1 MADRVNSLLADL
13 KRLKVETGS
22 LACMGCGREHNCG
35 VHGCAV
41 LREAADVLQEY
52 VDLSKRYA
60 DEVVELREA
69 ADVLQE
75 YVDLSKRYA
84 DEVVA
89 LREWPWWISVT
100 ERLPAEGERVLAAV
114 EGAWVGEAYRDMRDT
129 WMRSYGTPWDASI
142 GVSVTH
148 WMPLPD
154 APRGKELS
162 CRDDT

>member
-22 LACMGCGREHNCG
+22 LACLGCGLEHNCG

-52 VDLSKRYA
+52 VDRCARYA
-60 DEVVELREA
+60 DEVM
-69 ADVLQE
+69 
-75 YVDLSKRYA
+75 
-84 DEVVA
+84 A
-89 LREWPWWISVT
+89 LREWPWWIPVT

-114 EGAWVGEAYRDMRDT
+114 EGVWVGEAYRDARDV

-154 APRGKELS
+154 APRGEELS

>member
-52 VDLSKRYA
+52 VDRCKRYA
-60 DEVVELREA
+60 DETMTLREER
-69 ADVLQE
+69 Q
-75 YVDLSKRYA
+75 
-84 DEVVA
+84 
-89 LREWPWWISVT
+89 WIPVT
-100 ERLPAEGERVLAAV
+100 ERLPALGERVLAAS
-114 EGAWVGEAYRDMRDT
+114 EGVFTGEAYLNREGV
-129 WMRSYGTPWDASI
+129 WMRSYGVVW
-142 GVSVTH
+142 VSLVDVPVTH

-154 APRGKELS
+154 APEVTCDG
-162 CRDDT
+162 